1 MTKQSATWGWSI
13 GQGHYFSRTGELILE
28 ILRCLADE
36 DPGPLSVWKTL
47 EFEVQPHLRKKD
59 GMIQEKLT
67 DRLDWRVIGWK
78 ALEIAALLEAVK
90 SGRIIVFEGKS
101 TTDALRPLQTRK
113 RVDAD
118 VDSLV
123 ADLSQG

>member
-1 MTKQSATWGWSI
+1 MFGRRR
-13 GQGHYFSRTGELILE
+13 SRPTVSLE
-28 ILRCLADE
+28 DA
-36 DPGPLSVWKTL
+36 

-123 ADLSQG
+123 ADLSQGRDPQST